1 MQVNKMN
8 PILLQ
13 IATTD
18 SLGVSST
25 ENITILQSSIW
36 FLLAIIEL
44 LVILFLIYRLKR
56 VNNNLA
62 FNDVAKKDIK
72 KSQKT
77 DIDMDN
83 LMNSINGSREL
94 YKELSKKCHPDRFA
108 NTDKQD
114 LAEKIFQEI
123 SKNKRDFG
131 KLSALKL
138 RAEKELNIN
147 FK

>member
-1 MQVNKMN
+1 MKT
-8 PILLQ
+8 ILIQ
-13 IATTD
+13 IATD
-18 SLGVSST
+18 SLGISST
-25 ENITILQSSIW
+25 GNSITFQSSIW
-36 FLLAIIEL
+36 IWLALIEFLI
-44 LVILFLIYRLKR
+44 ILFLIFKLKR

-62 FNDVAKKDIK
+62 FNDVTKKDIK

-83 LMNSINGSREL
+83 LMNSINGSRDL
-94 YKELSKKCHPDRFA
+94 YKTLSKKCHPDRFV
-108 NTDKQD
+108 NTEQQG

-131 KLSALKL
+131 KLNELKSK
-138 RAEKELNIN
+138 AEKELNIN